1 MSNLLIALFIASDLL
16 LPSTWAKNIQEKYV
30 SLDSDTKTQKTIPTK
45 GIQIELSNLPIKN
58 SEQIFYTNLSDTI
71 YAIDLNT
78 NSVLLD
84 KNSSSKVPMAS
95 LTKLMTAYLAFE
107 NLKLDD
113 IAMVSQYSLAS
124 EESYMGLF
132 PGEKISIRDLLYGLL
147 VESAGDAAIIL
158 GREISGTDL
167 KFVTK
172 MNETAKKIGLLS
184 TNFENPS
191 GMDSKFHYSSARDLA
206 TITRILLNDS
216 EFKNIVKTKEFDAKS
231 TSGYIH
237 HLANT
242 NKLLDNDMIFGVK
255 TGKTNLAGECLI
267 TLARLKNHDILIVV
281 MGSKNRFL
289 ETNNIISWINNV
301 YVW

>member
-1 MSNLLIALFIASDLL
+1 MSNLLITLFIVSDLL
-16 LPSTWAKNIQEKYV
+16 LPSIWAKNIQEKYV
-30 SLDSDTKTQKTIPTK
+30 SLEPNTKTQKVILTK
-45 GIQIELSNLPIKN
+45 GKQIELSNLPVKN
-58 SEQIFYTNLSDTI
+58 SEQIFYTNLSDTLF
-71 YAIDLNT
+71 AIDLNT
-78 NSVLLD
+78 NFVLLD
-84 KNSSSKVPMAS
+84 KNSYSKVPMAS
-95 LTKLMTAYLAFE
+95 LTKLMTAYLTFE
-107 NLKLDD
+107 NLQLDD
-113 IAMVSQYSLAS
+113 IATVSQFNLSS

-158 GREISGTDL
+158 GREISDTDL
-167 KFVTK
+167 KFVSR
-172 MNETAKKIGLLS
+172 MNETAKKIGLTS

-191 GMDSKFHYSSARDLA
+191 GVDSPSHYSSARDLA
-206 TITRILLNDS
+206 TLARILLNDN

-242 NKLLDNDMIFGVK
+242 NKLLDNGMIFGVK

-267 TLARLKNHDILIVV
+267 TLARIKNHDVLIIV
-281 MGSKNRFL
+281 MGSKNRFT
-289 ETNNIISWINNV
+289 ETTNIISWIGSS